1 MFLVHFKP
9 RDVSQP
15 QRLIPVVD
23 DVLPLLQ
30 DALGGFLCDVRVTRT
45 LEKLNFFFSFH
56 FFQLSI
62 VLNETLFILGQLDG
76 LELRDF
82 IFRFHESF
90 LCANCTIFQILD

>member
-15 QRLIPVVD
+15 QRLIPIVD

-30 DALGGFLCDVRVTRT
+30 DALSGFLRDVWVTRA
-45 LEKLNFFFSFH
+45 LEEFDFFFSLH
-56 FFQLSI
+56 FFQLSV
-62 VLNETLFILGQLDG
+62 VLNETLLILGQLDS
-76 LELRDF
+76 LELWNF